1 MNYYCESLWHYIMA
15 IMFYFRIAL
24 VSIVTLP
31 PLPKTESVTKIL
43 RSDKVFL
50 EKYSRYE
57 VHI

>member
-1 MNYYCESLWHYIMA
+1 MA